1 MPYFGFKVD
10 RKLGASTV
18 GILTLVS
25 KDFVSLVLISILLAM
40 PMAWYLADLWLESYA
55 FQTDLSW
62 WIFADSSLL
71 LVLIA
76 LLTVGYQAFQAA
88 RNNPVNSLKS
98 E

>member
-1 MPYFGFKVD
+1 
-10 RKLGASTV
+10 
-18 GILTLVS
+18 
-25 KDFVSLVLISILLAM
+25 M

>member
-1 MPYFGFKVD
+1 M
-10 RKLGASTV
+10 
-18 GILTLVS
+18 S

>member
-1 MPYFGFKVD
+1 
-10 RKLGASTV
+10 
-18 GILTLVS
+18 VS